1 MSMMA
6 PPPRL
11 SALLCLALLTTAHA
25 ADDAPKLAQQ
35 FLGKYCLECHDSDVQ
50 KCDRAFEKFALP
62 LKSVP
67 DLIDARDIIDQLT
80 LKEMPPKKA
89 DQPTDDERLAMIRA
103 LREGTVA
110 AYGKFQ
116 STGSRTVM
124 RRLSS
129 REYEN
134 TLAVLFGR
142 RVDTLGLTADF
153 PKEKTSQHMDNI
165 GKSLVTSGFLVDQ

>member
-1 MSMMA
+1 VV
-6 PPPRL
+6 
-11 SALLCLALLTTAHA
+11 
-25 ADDAPKLAQQ
+25 QQ

-50 KCDRAFEKFALP
+50 KGDREFESFALP
-62 LKSVP
+62 LKSVA
-67 DLIDARDIIDQLT
+67 DLISAKDIIDQVT

-89 DQPTDDERLAMIRA
+89 DQPSDEERLTVLRA

-110 AYGKFQ
+110 ARGKIE
-116 STGSRTVM
+116 SSGSRTVM

-142 RVDTLGLTADF
+142 RVDTL
-153 PKEKTSQHMDNI
+153 
-165 GKSLVTSGFLVDQ
+165 V